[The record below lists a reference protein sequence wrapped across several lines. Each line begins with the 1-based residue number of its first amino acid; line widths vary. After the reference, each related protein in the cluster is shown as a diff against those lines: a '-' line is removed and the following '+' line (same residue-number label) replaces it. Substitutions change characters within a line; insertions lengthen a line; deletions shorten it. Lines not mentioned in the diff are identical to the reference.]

1 MNTQTNYIYIG
12 SYMPSERLFIRV
24 GVFFWISNEDNVWM
38 AAFLGCTQIC
48 LLCLIHSRYII
59 MIVIIAVMIAVTGT
73 VMPTDITAATDEDKP
88 N

>member
-1 MNTQTNYIYIG
+1 
-12 SYMPSERLFIRV
+12 
-24 GVFFWISNEDNVWM
+24 
-38 AAFLGCTQIC
+38 
-48 LLCLIHSRYII
+48 